1 MLKQRFSSSTTFY
14 RVLGSLVL
22 AATFALGGCGLLP
35 EVADETAGWSAQK
48 IYSEAKENLNDGNY
62 ERAVKLFE
70 TLEARYPFGRYAQQA
85 QLEVAYAYYKDKEP
99 ISAIAACDRFIKL
112 HPNHPNVD
120 YAYYLK
126 GLANFNDDLGILG
139 NMGML
144 GIREAQDMSERDP
157 RAARDAFLAF
167 KELVTRFPESK
178 YAEDSI
184 ARMKYLVNALAGN
197 EVHVARYY
205 LKREAYVAAAN
216 RAKEVLKTYPE
227 APALEEALAI
237 MVVSYDKMGLTELRD
252 DAQRVLTLNFPNSKY
267 VKGVKVEG
275 KAWYR
280 FW

>member
-1 MLKQRFSSSTTFY
+1 MLKQRFSGSTTFY
-14 RVLGSLVL
+14 RVLGSVLL
-22 AATFALGGCGLLP
+22 AATLALGGCGLLP
-35 EVADETAGWSAQK
+35 EVQDETAGWSAQK
-48 IYSEAKENLNDGNY
+48 LYAEAKDNLNSGNY
-62 ERAVKLFE
+62 TQAVKLFE
-70 TLEARYPFGRYAQQA
+70 TLESRYPFGRYAQQA
-85 QLEVAYAYYKDKEP
+85 QLEVAYAYYKDEEP

-126 GLANFNDDLGILG
+126 GLVNFNDDLGYLG
-139 NMGML
+139 NL
-144 GIREAQDMSERDP
+144 IEQDLSERDP

-167 KELVTRFPESK
+167 KELVTRFPDSK
-178 YAEDSI
+178 YAEDST

-197 EVHVARYY
+197 EVHVAKYY

-237 MVVSYDKMGLTELRD
+237 MVVAYDKLKLTDLRD

-267 VKGVKVEG
+267 AKGVNLEG

>member
-1 MLKQRFSSSTTFY
+1 MLKQRYSGSNSFY

-22 AATFALGGCGLLP
+22 AATLALGGCGLLP
-35 EVADETAGWSAQK
+35 EVQDETAGWSAQK
-48 IYSEAKENLNDGNY
+48 IYSEAKDNLNDGNY
-62 ERAVKLFE
+62 EKAVKLFE
-70 TLEARYPFGRYAQQA
+70 TLESRYPFGRYAQQA
-85 QLEVAYAYYKDKEP
+85 QLEVAYAYYKDSEP

-139 NMGML
+139 NLSFL
-144 GIREAQDMSERDP
+144 GVREAQDMSERDP
-157 RAARDAFLAF
+157 RAARDAFLSF
-167 KELVTRFPESK
+167 KELVTRFPDSK
-178 YAEDSI
+178 YAEDST
-184 ARMKYLVNALAGN
+184 ARMKYLVNALAAN

-237 MVVSYDKMGLTELRD
+237 MVVSYDKLGLTDLRD

-267 VKGVKVEG
+267 SKGVNTEG

>member
-14 RVLGSLVL
+14 RVLGSLAL
-22 AATFALGGCGLLP
+22 AATLALGGCGLLP
-35 EVADETAGWSAQK
+35 EVQDETAGWSAQR
-48 IYSEAKENLNDGNY
+48 IYAEAKDELNSGNY

-70 TLEARYPFGRYAQQA
+70 ALESRYPFGRYAQQA
-85 QLEVAYAYYKDKEP
+85 QLEVAYAYYKDNEP

-139 NMGML
+139 NLSML

-157 RAARDAFLAF
+157 RAAREAFLTF

-178 YAEDSI
+178 YADDAT

-197 EVHVARYY
+197 EVHVAKYY
-205 LKREAYVAAAN
+205 LKRQAYVAAAN

-237 MVVSYDKMGLTELRD
+237 MVVSYDKLGLTDLRD

-267 VKGVKVEG
+267 TKGVNLEG
-275 KAWYR
+275 RPWYR
-280 FW
+280 PW